1 MRTCAQGPRRLFPVL
16 PASEQS
22 DLAGCVHQGAV
33 DCKIWLD
40 WDCDLIWICPV
51 QVMVIVMLCA
61 IFALSLP
68 QLASQNARLRS
79 VILLLAVANGFF
91 GILLHFSNTL
101 QPEKS
106 MFNHVHRL
114 LGA

>member
-1 MRTCAQGPRRLFPVL
+1 MAPCALVHRLPEGCFL
-16 PASEQS
+16 YCMHHIT
-22 DLAGCVHQGAV
+22 LAECMQCGAV
-33 DCKIWLD
+33 EHKTWSDCN
-40 WDCDLIWICPV
+40 CDLICAV

-79 VILLLAVANGFF
+79 VILLLAVAHGFF
-91 GILLHFSNTL
+91 SVLLHFFNTL

-106 MFNHVHRL
+106 MFTHVHRL

>member
-1 MRTCAQGPRRLFPVL
+1 MPSVPDVPNVPMRCAAL
-16 PASEQS
+16 
-22 DLAGCVHQGAV
+22 
-33 DCKIWLD
+33 
-40 WDCDLIWICPV
+40 

-61 IFALSLP
+61 ILALSLP
-68 QLASQNARLRS
+68 QLAAQSAWLRS

-91 GILLHFSNTL
+91 GILLHCANSL

-106 MFNHVHRL
+106 MFTHMHRL

>member
-1 MRTCAQGPRRLFPVL
+1 M
-16 PASEQS
+16 
-22 DLAGCVHQGAV
+22 
-33 DCKIWLD
+33 
-40 WDCDLIWICPV
+40 

-68 QLASQNARLRS
+68 QLASQSARLKS

-91 GILLHFSNTL
+91 GILLHFANSL
-101 QPEKS
+101 HPEKS
-106 MFNHVHRL
+106 MFTHVHRL

>member
-1 MRTCAQGPRRLFPVL
+1 M
-16 PASEQS
+16 
-22 DLAGCVHQGAV
+22 
-33 DCKIWLD
+33 
-40 WDCDLIWICPV
+40 

-68 QLASQNARLRS
+68 QLASQSARLKS
-79 VILLLAVANGFF
+79 VILLLAVANGFL
-91 GILLHFSNTL
+91 GILLHFANSL

-106 MFNHVHRL
+106 MFTHVHRL

>member
-1 MRTCAQGPRRLFPVL
+1 MAHVGSAL
-16 PASEQS
+16 
-22 DLAGCVHQGAV
+22 
-33 DCKIWLD
+33 
-40 WDCDLIWICPV
+40 

-61 IFALSLP
+61 ILALSLP
-68 QLASQNARLRS
+68 QLASQSARLRS

-91 GILLHFSNTL
+91 GILLHFANSL

-106 MFNHVHRL
+106 MFTHMHRL

>member
-1 MRTCAQGPRRLFPVL
+1 MLGDVCEQCATAYRSSFRLFT
-16 PASEQS
+16 AM
-22 DLAGCVHQGAV
+22 
-33 DCKIWLD
+33 
-40 WDCDLIWICPV
+40 

-68 QLASQNARLRS
+68 QLASHSARLKS

-91 GILLHFSNTL
+91 GILLHFANSL

-106 MFNHVHRL
+106 MFTHVHRL